1 MKPLIGIYLPE
12 DVCSAPQRAEKY
24 IQLLGKRIQIL
35 SFYIAWGAGR
45 RLDLP
50 GIQGV
55 LDGGFIPLITW
66 EPWYW
71 PQELPAG
78 GRPEDQPDFSLSAIL
93 AGKYDDYL
101 RHWAVDLKEI
111 SGPVFFRPMHEMN
124 GNWYPWCGRTN
135 GNQPEEYV
143 ETWCYI
149 RSIFREVQNNNLIW
163 VWSPYVHSVPDEP
176 GNEIWRYYPGPK
188 ELDWVAL
195 DGYNWGNTQAWS
207 RWQGF
212 KEIFE
217 ETYEELASLAAE
229 KPMMIAEAGCAEKG
243 GDKRDWIEEAFQ
255 VLNERFQRVRIFV
268 WFNMKKECDWRI
280 ESSLQSFQAFRR
292 GVTHWVC

>member
-45 RLDLP
+45 RLDLL

-101 RHWAVDLKEI
+101 WHWAVDLKEI

-124 GNWYPWCGRTN
+124 GNWYPWCGRAN
-135 GNQPEEYV
+135 GNQPGEYV

-149 RSIFREVQNNNLIW
+149 RSIFREAQNNNLLW
-163 VWSPYVHSVPDEP
+163 VWSPYVRSVPDEG
-176 GNEIWRYYPGPK
+176 GNEIRRYYPGSK
-188 ELDWVAL
+188 EVDWVAL
-195 DGYNWGNTQAWS
+195 DGYNWGSSQPWS

-217 ETYEELASLAAE
+217 ETYEELASLAPE

-255 VLNERFQRVRIFV
+255 VLNERFPRVRIFV
-268 WFNMKKECDWRI
+268 WFNMKKECDWRM